1 MKRYDKY
8 KDSGVEW
15 LGEIPEHW
23 DLVKIKYLFDFIT
36 GFTPPTTKEE
46 YYNGDLDWV
55 TIADLTSKY
64 VSSSKTRISQTAIT
78 DMCKK
83 PIPQGS
89 LMYSFKLSVGKVA
102 FAAKELFTNEAIF
115 SVLPDKTLNLNYYYY
130 ALQDIL
136 IHNANENIY
145 GAKLLNQELIL
156 NSLLPKLSNCEQ
168 QKIAEYLDYTV
179 GKIDVM
185 IQSKEAQ
192 IERLQ
197 SYRKSMINEVVTKGL
212 DPNVAMKDSGVEW
225 LGEIPEH
232 WRISKIKY
240 IAEVKGRIGFK
251 GYAVSDIVSSDVE
264 GRAIVLGGTNITK
277 NGTISFNKLTYL
289 SQEKYIESP
298 EIMLF
303 GGEIL
308 ITKVGAGVGEN
319 AIYNFYEDKVTINP
333 NVMLVVANRT
343 IIDPNFLNLYILSD
357 TVKSEILIESLK
369 SGAQPAINQS
379 FIKGLIVLVPSQTD
393 QSQII
398 NRLRKQTTK
407 IDCIVSELNQQ
418 IEKLKE
424 YKTAIISE
432 AVTGKIDLRDWVH
445 P

>member
-1 MKRYDKY
+1 
-8 KDSGVEW
+8 
-15 LGEIPEHW
+15 
-23 DLVKIKYLFDFIT
+23 
-36 GFTPPTTKEE
+36 
-46 YYNGDLDWV
+46 
-55 TIADLTSKY
+55 
-64 VSSSKTRISQTAIT
+64 
-78 DMCKK
+78 
-83 PIPQGS
+83 
-89 LMYSFKLSVGKVA
+89 
-102 FAAKELFTNEAIF
+102 
-115 SVLPDKTLNLNYYYY
+115 
-130 ALQDIL
+130 
-136 IHNANENIY
+136 
-145 GAKLLNQELIL
+145 
-156 NSLLPKLSNCEQ
+156 
-168 QKIAEYLDYTV
+168 
-179 GKIDVM
+179 
-185 IQSKEAQ
+185 
-192 IERLQ
+192 
-197 SYRKSMINEVVTKGL
+197 
-212 DPNVAMKDSGVEW
+212 
-225 LGEIPEH
+225 
-232 WRISKIKY
+232 
-240 IAEVKGRIGFK
+240 
-251 GYAVSDIVSSDVE
+251 
-264 GRAIVLGGTNITK
+264 
-277 NGTISFNKLTYL
+277 
-289 SQEKYIESP
+289 
-298 EIMLF
+298 MLF